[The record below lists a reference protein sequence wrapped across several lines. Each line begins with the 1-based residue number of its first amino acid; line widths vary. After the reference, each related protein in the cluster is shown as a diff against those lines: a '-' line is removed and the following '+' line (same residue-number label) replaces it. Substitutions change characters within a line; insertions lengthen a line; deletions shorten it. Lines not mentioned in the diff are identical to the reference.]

1 MPNSYT
7 TADLRAE
14 AANQHY
20 NLTCDPD
27 HMGVG
32 ESMSTTTIPST
43 GQTLTWG
50 QLLPADTEDGE
61 AYGAAVDDVHRLID
75 EAANVSAW
83 AVEIGADGLRPSRTA
98 ITLSGV
104 EQPLA
109 RVHFAFAPDMTP
121 EMQSDLITSVNA
133 VLAQARFQNGAPSPR
148 A

>member
-7 TADLRAE
+7 PADLRAE

-20 NLTCDPD
+20 NLSCDPD

-32 ESMSTTTIPST
+32 EAMDTETIPST
-43 GQTLTWG
+43 GQTLTWR
-50 QLLPADTEDGE
+50 QLLPADADDGE
-61 AYGAAVDDVHRLID
+61 AYGAAVDEIHGLID
-75 EAANVSAW
+75 GAANVSSW
-83 AVEIGADGLRPSRTA
+83 AVDIGADGLRPSRTA
-98 ITLSGV
+98 ITLGGA

-109 RVHFAFAPDMTP
+109 RVHFAFALDMAP

-133 VLAQARFQNGAPSPR
+133 VLAQSRFQNGAPQRP